1 MRSGAYGL
9 SAHLSVKVL
18 LQIIWRGENRGGG
31 RGLYVCVCVCGSDI
45 KRHQA
50 AMSSLG
56 PPAPQQGERRTES
69 HLGTDRLAASRR
81 PSRVPP
87 LHSLLPS
94 SLLPQSSR

>member
-9 SAHLSVKVL
+9 SSHLSVKVL
-18 LQIIWRGENRGGG
+18 LQIIWRGESRGGR
-31 RGLYVCVCVCGSDI
+31 RGVCGSDI

-69 HLGTDRLAASRR
+69 HLGTDRF
-81 PSRVPP
+81 
-87 LHSLLPS
+87 S
-94 SLLPQSSR
+94 SQ